1 MQVVSVDLGTAPM
14 TASFFSPFLKI
25 ITVGM
30 LRIPNSVAV
39 EGLSSVF
46 SLKNLSLPAYSF
58 ASSSMTGWIIR
69 HGPHHGAQNSTR
81 TGISDSTTSDF
92 HVLSLTAPTSRAVFC
107 ASQTIGPPRG
117 MNFEHEVLETDERV
131 SWILRP
137 LNWENLT
144 EERGLEKEKPAT
156 GASDDDGRA
165 EARGTLMVSSKP
177 AIGRESA
184 RAWIMGGERE
194 GADIYREIVRSV
206 AERVLVFELDV
217 RSKTYDCV
225 LMNGWGV

>member
-92 HVLSLTAPTSRAVFC
+92 HVLSLTAPTA
-107 ASQTIGPPRG
+107 
-117 MNFEHEVLETDERV
+117 
-131 SWILRP
+131 ILK
-137 LNWENLT
+137 NHV
-144 EERGLEKEKPAT
+144 KPT
-156 GASDDDGRA
+156 KDPDDGDGAKAMLSRQDA
-165 EARGTLMVSSKP
+165 YCARLITQKQKPEKQICNLLDKEADVSYLFTLL
-177 AIGRESA
+177 I
-184 RAWIMGGERE
+184 
-194 GADIYREIVRSV
+194 
-206 AERVLVFELDV
+206 L
-217 RSKTYDCV
+217 CQ
-225 LMNGWGV
+225 